1 MLFPPCIRQRPLGI
15 AGALQGLPVR
25 LECARHRGAARANSR
40 RASRLGAC
48 GSLAIFAIPPPD
60 SVSPPTTLAPDLGR
74 NNRLT
79 TVTDMH
85 MLDRNYLAAAGTS
98 PLQGKEAS
106 LIGDRQAGHRA
117 TEAADFHVSLLKPIG
132 PNY

>member
-25 LECARHRGAARANSR
+25 LECAPHRGAARG
-40 RASRLGAC
+40 GAW
-48 GSLAIFAIPPPD
+48 GSFVILAISPPV
-60 SVSPPTTLAPDLGR
+60 SVSPPTTLAPDLCR
-74 NNRLT
+74 NNRLA

-85 MLDRNYLAAAGTS
+85 MLDRNDLAAAGTS

-106 LIGDRQAGHRA
+106 LIGDR
-117 TEAADFHVSLLKPIG
+117 
-132 PNY
+132 